1 MRFWNRRNRWLLLVL
16 LVLIAAVAIVFTS
29 IPPVSTGSAQGT
41 AFIGPAATQ
50 PTGTELGIGT
60 FNIDGGQGLDGVT
73 DLARTARCMQ
83 KLDFIGME
91 EVHGFYVGD
100 PPNQEVILSSLLHL
114 PGLWVPTEKRFGHE
128 TFGNAAFSDLPIESW
143 QRIELPSEPH
153 RAKRNYLLTKAI
165 WHGKP
170 LYVITTHT
178 DWKSGGERQFE
189 IVRDAFLKLPT
200 PAILM
205 GDLNTPRTNP
215 LIGNLL
221 KTPGVEEAIS
231 QILDPIPGRVDWIF
245 LRGLKTV
252 NAGMVDIKAS
262 DHPAY
267 WAAVR

>member
-1 MRFWNRRNRWLLLVL
+1 VLLL
-16 LVLIAAVAIVFTS
+16 LIAGGAIFYLGDQ
-29 IPPVSTGSAQGT
+29 PVSTGPAQGT
-41 AFIGPAATQ
+41 AFIGPPTTA
-50 PTGTELGIGT
+50 PTGPYLRIGT
-60 FNIDGGQGLDGVT
+60 FNIDGGQGLDEVT

-91 EVHGFYVGD
+91 EVHGFFFAD
-100 PPNQEVILSSLLHL
+100 PPNQEEILSSLLHL
-114 PGLWVPTEKRFGHE
+114 PGLWVPAEKRFGRE
-128 TFGNAAFSDLPIESW
+128 TFGNAAFCDLPIISW

-153 RAKRNYLLTKAI
+153 RAKRNYLLTQAS

-170 LYVITTHT
+170 LHIITTHT

-189 IVRDAFLKLPT
+189 IVRDAFLESPT

-205 GDLNTPRTNP
+205 GDLNTPRSNP

-221 KTPGVEEAIS
+221 KTPGVEEAVS
-231 QILDPIPGRVDWIF
+231 QVLEPIPGRVDWIF

-252 NAGMVDIKAS
+252 DAGMVDIKAS

-267 WAAVR
+267 WAVVK